1 MVDAIAS
8 KVISY
13 YWNVGSN
20 PTKNSY
26 NMNNYY
32 SKPVNYRKL
41 EKIWHVPKRK
51 FSKSPIK
58 RKNLTVVL
66 QLYYNGKFIKIS
78 RTPDW
83 EINMTQVAKLF
94 GRRWSDWSRW
104 NQETIN
110 TFESLEGKPLVRK
123 EGSKNRLQT
132 YVAINLALRI
142 LSDYDNVLSWNVFTQ
157 YEKSL
162 RNENCEIALEL
173 KRSYEK
179 NDLLKATIAKLKNE
193 SMNID
198 LIGGEFLL
206 YGYGCNNKVKFG
218 TSFCNVNGQRPKS
231 HKNSVPNLA
240 IGFVVYASKSVLQKT
255 NKAIKDRFRIIGK
268 LEHIDCTIDELENFV
283 IQYLNTMN
291 FEYQKEDILKL
302 KLFNIF
308 LKN

>member
-32 SKPVNYRKL
+32 GKSINSGKL
-41 EKIWHVPKRK
+41 NKSWDVPKRN

-58 RKNLTVVL
+58 KSLTVIL
-66 QLYYNGKFIKIS
+66 NLNYNGKLVKIS
-78 RTPDW
+78 RTLDW

-94 GRRWSDWSRW
+94 GKRWTDWSRW
-104 NQETIN
+104 NKDIIDTYQA
-110 TFESLEGKPLVRK
+110 LEGKSLIRK
-123 EGSKNRLQT
+123 EGPKNKPQT
-132 YVAINLALRI
+132 YVNLTLALRI
-142 LSDYDNVLSWNVFTQ
+142 LNDYDHVFSWNVFTQ
-157 YEKSL
+157 FEKSL
-162 RNENCEIALEL
+162 RNEKSEVLL
-173 KRSYEK
+173 KLKNSYEK
-179 NDLLKATIAKLKNE
+179 NALLEARIAKLENK

-198 LIGGEFLL
+198 LIGGQFLL
-206 YGYGCNNKVKFG
+206 YAYSCNNQVKFG

-240 IGFVVYASKSVLQKT
+240 IGFVIYASKLVLQKT
-255 NKAIKDRFRIIGK
+255 NKAIKDRFCVIGK
-268 LEHIDCTIDELENFV
+268 LEHVDCEIEELEIFV
-283 IQYLNTMN
+283 TQYLDIMN
-291 FEYQKEDILKL
+291 FEYRKEDILKL
-302 KLFNIF
+302 KLLNIF